1 MDKRHYGG
9 EFGIEVKVSATIN
22 IQAAFGYGRYLYNSR
37 PLVTIAQDNSSEV
50 LASNRTVYMK
60 NYHVGGAPELAG
72 SVGFKYNAPKYW
84 FVGVNANY
92 FDENYVDINPERR
105 TAEALTSF
113 VVTDPQ
119 WRQILDQE
127 KLDPAYTIDIW
138 GGKSWRISGNYLGFT
153 LSVDNI
159 LNKKDNVTR
168 GFEQLRYDQ
177 GDVNKFPSKYMY
189 MYGRTYMLN
198 VYYRF

>member
-1 MDKRHYGG
+1 
-9 EFGIEVKVSATIN
+9 
-22 IQAAFGYGRYLYNSR
+22 
-37 PLVTIAQDNSSEV
+37 
-50 LASNRTVYMK
+50 MK